1 MYEFETYINGFLDL
15 EYPNFDT
22 KHGFLSSVEAEI
34 IRFCQRRQPFAFS
47 AFYVHPLT
55 FEGGSPSKFDKWDL
69 ETWLKK
75 RVSFICSV
83 TMFNTILFYA
93 CCIRQITCNF
103 SAVLIFFPLKW
114 DHYFI
119 FGFLCL
125 IKSHSDRIST
135 LEPFI
140 SQKMG
145 YYTVYVSHLGFLSPA
160 SI

>member
-1 MYEFETYINGFLDL
+1 MGSVKVNFLSYRYRADKSTIFGMRGLWGLTINSGRGTYINGFLDL

-34 IRFCQRRQPFAFS
+34 ISFCQRRQPFAFS

-75 RVSFICSV
+75 GVSFICSV

-93 CCIRQITCNF
+93 CHIRQIT
-103 SAVLIFFPLKW
+103 
-114 DHYFI
+114 
-119 FGFLCL
+119 
-125 IKSHSDRIST
+125 
-135 LEPFI
+135 
-140 SQKMG
+140 
-145 YYTVYVSHLGFLSPA
+145 
-160 SI
+160 